1 MNLRHLVAALV
12 LSLCAMVPTKAQ
24 APAPPADDSNVGR
37 PARIRVGGNAAAAKV
52 THFVQPVYPPL
63 ARQARISGTVR
74 LHAILSPDGRIQ
86 SLDVVSGHP
95 LLLQAALDAVRQ
107 WTYAPTLLNGKPV
120 EVDTMIDVVFAL
132 DDRALKP
139 DDQPETDPTLRADI
153 LMLFRVTHFQE
164 NAVKSG
170 REVFNSLRPAIESS
184 LPGTP
189 SRDRIIDAYIDKLL
203 ALLQSDDYSERVIAL
218 YAKYFSD
225 SDIQQLIQFYQT
237 PIGQR
242 FNSAMPQLF
251 GEMNQLGQSMAM
263 NNLPGIIKQLCRE
276 FPELEDDAR
285 FCKEPDLQRKSQLG
299 STGDALR
306 LSAP

>member
-1 MNLRHLVAALV
+1 MNLRLVVAALF
-12 LSLCAMVPTKAQ
+12 LSSCAVRPLSAQ
-24 APAPPADDSNVGR
+24 DPVPPAGDSDAPK
-37 PARIRVGGNAAAAKV
+37 PARIRLGGNVAAAKV

-63 ARQARISGTVR
+63 ARQTRISGTVR
-74 LHAILSPDGRIQ
+74 VHAILSKEGKVQ

-95 LLLQAALDAVRQ
+95 LLQQAALDAVGQ
-107 WTYAPTLLNGKPV
+107 WTYAPTLLNGAPV
-120 EVDTMIDVVFAL
+120 EVDTMINVVFAL
-132 DDRALKP
+132 DGQAPKP
-139 DDQPETDPTLRADI
+139 DDRLGMDPTLRADI
-153 LMLFRVTHFQE
+153 LLLFRVTHFQE
-164 NAVKSG
+164 NAVTSG

-184 LPGTP
+184 LPATP

-225 SDIQQLIQFYQT
+225 SDIQQLVQFYQT
-237 PIGQR
+237 PIGQH

-263 NNLPGIIKQLCRE
+263 NNLPGIIKQLCKE

-285 FCKEPDLQRKSQLG
+285 FCKEPDPQRKSQLG
-299 STGDALR
+299 GTRDALR
-306 LSAP
+306 PSAP